1 MAANI
6 TNTDPSI
13 LPDVTVLVD
22 EIEMPQFEASPAQV
36 YDLSVDLCDSSRYVT
51 FVGYMTSQT
60 TLALSSVCPDI
71 PQTTIGAAIPQLSDK
86 RLYKLFYRFV
96 ETISQDINILA
107 SMFRFFGWKKTGFMT
122 SLAYEYA
129 GLVFTQIFQQQ
140 GISVLAKV
148 RLPSYDPTIS
158 QLYYPQVRSEFEFLK
173 STRLRIFV
181 LFATTDENTDI
192 LLAANRTG
200 LVGRDYY
207 WCFYNSISFTPDQ
220 QDRWDTPA
228 DPSIFKGI
236 VFPWFSI
243 NQSFDTVY
251 SAAWLA
257 NFTAF
262 VADSIARDSALYPY
276 MNLGETDTTAQDYPQ
291 NLFYDDPGNN
301 QAPSFCSMSGF
312 DIAHGL
318 LRTFEDLIVRNS
330 ATGMQLADRSL
341 LRRLALKDILA
352 SLASEPSITGLTQ
365 FTDQGDPLADPFQLL
380 QFSGKTL
387 NDIGS
392 PIANVPDNRPFL
404 QFPVDSDPDQFDFVD
419 LATTGTKAVLGV
431 VLVSLIAHVA
441 VICVLVWNAERQF
454 GLAVIHLDVLTL
466 VGKIRP
472 LGCLL
477 RSWPLTLGLSIVL
490 CAAIQKNV
498 ILLDI
503 FSPVLNMWAS
513 PIQRVNRI
521 VLDIITAPLTLVTLV
536 LLCIQ
541 AAVAPLQCV
550 ETYIESINTTRYLC
564 AGSKLTGALQTLVDM
579 WLALLSSGVVALFIL
594 NRNLPEAF
602 NDTRELAVSFAIMGL
617 MIGVYNIPGS
627 DERTMQAQLF
637 LEIGCLLCGSWVIL
651 VVSILQQL
659 RRASI
664 LLQLRRKTVRSQS
677 RRSSVASETQV
688 GDSDKDQDTARPRL
702 SLSLPL
708 SSSPRKSTTDKPSRL
723 DMARESVGRR
733 KDDKAREF
741 DVKTAAATQTVQV
754 ERARHK
760 MFITLRVRV
769 IVGRTLPQWRL
780 ATVMLLPYPL
790 GFVRLA
796 LKEPAKIEHL
806 PLRAIQA
813 VTTRGD
819 DAEFGSRV
827 CEMEFVGRKLQ
838 LFFESSAA
846 AQVWADAAS
855 RLTLACNRHSTA
867 IEKELVVTGIAAKRR
882 EKKK

>member
-1 MAANI
+1 MHR
-6 TNTDPSI
+6 
-13 LPDVTVLVD
+13 
-22 EIEMPQFEASPAQV
+22 Q
-36 YDLSVDLCDSSRYVT
+36 
-51 FVGYMTSQT
+51 
-60 TLALSSVCPDI
+60 
-71 PQTTIGAAIPQLSDK
+71 
-86 RLYKLFYRFV
+86 
-96 ETISQDINILA
+96 
-107 SMFRFFGWKKTGFMT
+107 
-122 SLAYEYA
+122 A
-129 GLVFTQIFQQQ
+129 GV
-140 GISVLAKV
+140 A
-148 RLPSYDPTIS
+148 
-158 QLYYPQVRSEFEFLK
+158 
-173 STRLRIFV
+173 
-181 LFATTDENTDI
+181 
-192 LLAANRTG
+192 
-200 LVGRDYY
+200 
-207 WCFYNSISFTPDQ
+207 
-220 QDRWDTPA
+220 DTPA
-228 DPSIFKGI
+228 DPSIFRGV

-318 LRTFEDLIVRNS
+318 LRTFEDLIVRNN

-341 LRRLALKDILA
+341 LRRLTLKDILA
-352 SLASEPSITGLTQ
+352 SLASEPSITGLMQ

-380 QFSGKTL
+380 QLSGKTL

-419 LATTGTKAVLGV
+419 LATTGTKAVLV
-431 VLVSLIAHVA
+431 
-441 VICVLVWNAERQF
+441 
-454 GLAVIHLDVLTL
+454 
-466 VGKIRP
+466 
-472 LGCLL
+472 
-477 RSWPLTLGLSIVL
+477 
-490 CAAIQKNV
+490 
-498 ILLDI
+498 
-503 FSPVLNMWAS
+503 
-513 PIQRVNRI
+513 
-521 VLDIITAPLTLVTLV
+521 
-536 LLCIQ
+536 
-541 AAVAPLQCV
+541 
-550 ETYIESINTTRYLC
+550 
-564 AGSKLTGALQTLVDM
+564 LQTLVDM

-637 LEIGCLLCGSWVIL
+637 LEVGCLLCGSWVIL
-651 VVSILQQL
+651 VTAIIPPL
-659 RRASI
+659 
-664 LLQLRRKTVRSQS
+664 RKTAVAVSRRTKGSRSQS

-819 DAEFGSRV
+819 DAAFGSRV

-838 LFFESSAA
+838 LFFETSAA

-855 RLTLACNRHSTA
+855 RLTLACNRHSAA
-867 IEKELVVTGIAAKRR
+867 IEKELVVTGIAAKRQ
-882 EKKK
+882 EKK